1 MKRAILFLIIV
12 NSFISLF
19 ADESVIEKMYQKLYV
34 FYEKNQGVVSVREL
48 TAVSK
53 DPETGEVFKKFSA
66 KIERTDHFYK
76 TPVIKALKYSENG
89 VEQDTKKYDTREIE
103 PVFPVFDKKGREN
116 YKLEI
121 AGDETVEGR
130 KVLKI
135 KVIPQKISARHFT
148 GEIFVDPEKLEI
160 VKMKGSPSKLHWAMK
175 EFSYEYLFTTL
186 NGFPVVKSAKV
197 RARVK
202 VALFVSDNITDYEVK
217 AVSNRFF

>member
-1 MKRAILFLIIV
+1 MRFITVLILL
-12 NSFISLF
+12 LF
-19 ADESVIEKMYQKLYV
+19 SGNLYSDDSVIERMYQKLSG
-34 FYEKNQGVVSVREL
+34 FYDKNQGVISVREL
-48 TAVSK
+48 SAVSR

-76 TPVIKALKYSENG
+76 TPVIKALKYTENG

-135 KVIPQKISARHFT
+135 KVIPLKTSMRHFF
-148 GEIFVDPEKLEI
+148 GEIFIDPEKLEI
-160 VKMKGSPSKLHWAMK
+160 VKMKDRKS
-175 EFSYEYLFTTL
+175 
-186 NGFPVVKSAKV
+186 VV
-197 RARVK
+197 
-202 VALFVSDNITDYEVK
+202 
-217 AVSNRFF
+217 